1 MAKKKNNFYAVKQG
15 KNPGI
20 YKTWDECKAQ
30 VEGFSGALY
39 KGFSTRK
46 EAEIYLSGNV
56 EPVIESDKSKEA
68 DITIY
73 VDGSFDVATNVYGY
87 GCIVIKKDGS
97 IEQYYGAGNNP
108 ECVLLR
114 NVAGEMLAAMS
125 AVRYAIRSG
134 CKSVNICYD
143 YSGIEMWA
151 IGAWKANNDLTL
163 KYSMSMKE
171 WQDEIAISFQKVAAH
186 TGEKYNE
193 MVDKLAKYAVS
204 NFCRENKIGNAV
216 R

>member
-56 EPVIESDKSKEA
+56 EPVIGSDKSKGA

-87 GCIVIKKDGS
+87 GCVVIKKDGS

-163 KYSMSMKE
+163 KYSTSMKE

-204 NFCRENKIGNAV
+204 NFCKENKK
-216 R
+216 

>member
-87 GCIVIKKDGS
+87 GCVVIKKDGS

-134 CKSVNICYD
+134 YKSVNICYD

-163 KYSMSMKE
+163 KYSTSMKE

-204 NFCRENKIGNAV
+204 NFCKENKIGNEV

>member
-1 MAKKKNNFYAVKQG
+1 MAKKKNNFDAVKQG

-56 EPVIESDKSKEA
+56 ESVIESDKSKEA

-87 GCIVIKKDGS
+87 GCVVIKKDGS

-163 KYSMSMKE
+163 KYSTSMKE
-171 WQDEIAISFQKVAAH
+171 WKDEIAISFQKVAAH

-204 NFCRENKIGNAV
+204 NFCKENKIGNEV

>member
-56 EPVIESDKSKEA
+56 APVIESDKSEEA

-73 VDGSFDVATNVYGY
+73 VDGSFDGATNVYGY
-87 GCIVIKKDGS
+87 GCVVIKKDGS

-143 YSGIEMWA
+143 YSGIEM
-151 IGAWKANNDLTL
+151 
-163 KYSMSMKE
+163 
-171 WQDEIAISFQKVAAH
+171 
-186 TGEKYNE
+186 
-193 MVDKLAKYAVS
+193 
-204 NFCRENKIGNAV
+204 
-216 R
+216 

>member
-56 EPVIESDKSKEA
+56 ELVIESDKSKEA

-87 GCIVIKKDGS
+87 GCVVIKKDGS

-163 KYSMSMKE
+163 KYSTSMKE

-204 NFCRENKIGNAV
+204 NFCRETKIGNEV

>member
-56 EPVIESDKSKEA
+56 ESVIESDKSKEA

-87 GCIVIKKDGS
+87 GCVVIKKDGA

-163 KYSMSMKE
+163 KYSTSMKE

-204 NFCRENKIGNAV
+204 NFCRETKIGNEV

>member
-46 EAEIYLSGNV
+46 EAE
-56 EPVIESDKSKEA
+56 SKEA

-87 GCIVIKKDGS
+87 GCVVIKKDGS

-163 KYSMSMKE
+163 KYSTSMKE

-204 NFCRENKIGNAV
+204 NFCKENKIGNEV

>member
-56 EPVIESDKSKEA
+56 ESVIESDNSKEA

-87 GCIVIKKDGS
+87 GCVVIKKDGS

-163 KYSMSMKE
+163 KYSTSMKG

-204 NFCRENKIGNAV
+204 NFCKENKIGNEV

>member
-39 KGFSTRK
+39 KGFSTCK

-56 EPVIESDKSKEA
+56 EPVIESDKSKGA

-87 GCIVIKKDGS
+87 GCVVIKKDGS

-163 KYSMSMKE
+163 KYSTSMKE

-204 NFCRENKIGNAV
+204 NFCKENKIGNEV

>member
-1 MAKKKNNFYAVKQG
+1 MARKKNNFYAVKTG

-20 YKTWDECKAQ
+20 YKTWNECKAQ

-39 KGFSTRK
+39 KGFSTQK
-46 EAEIYLSGNV
+46 EAENYLNDNCVLSR
-56 EPVIESDKSKEA
+56 DKKA

-73 VDGSFDVATNVYGY
+73 VDGSFDAATNVYGY
-87 GCIVIKKDGS
+87 GCVVIKKDGL
-97 IEQYYGAGNNP
+97 IEQYYGAGNNS

-125 AVRYAIRSG
+125 AVRYAIMNG
-134 CKSVNICYD
+134 YKSVNICYD

-151 IGAWKANNDLTL
+151 IGAWKSKNDLTL
-163 KYSMSMKE
+163 KYAMAMKE
-171 WQDEIAISFQKVAAH
+171 WQDEIKISFQKVAAH

-193 MVDKLAKYAVS
+193 MADKLAKYAVS
-204 NFCRENKIGNAV
+204 NFCKENKIGKV
-216 R
+216 MVEY

>member
-56 EPVIESDKSKEA
+56 ESVIESDKSKEA

-87 GCIVIKKDGS
+87 GCVVIKKDGS

-163 KYSMSMKE
+163 KYSTSMKE

-204 NFCRENKIGNAV
+204 NFCRETKIGNEV

>member
-56 EPVIESDKSKEA
+56 ESVIESDNSKEA

-87 GCIVIKKDGS
+87 GCVVIKKDGS

-163 KYSMSMKE
+163 KYSTSMKE

-204 NFCRENKIGNAV
+204 DFCRETKIGNEV